1 MKKVITSIVIVTLV
15 TMYLQACKKS
25 DTTAATSTQTVL
37 QKIQYKWTLERIVDN
52 NYYSGADHINTTT
65 GTSSDYFDFKKD
77 GKVYFSFSGITD
89 VVTYSLI
96 NDTQILIDG
105 TETYQIKTL
114 TANSFVLYQKNI
126 RNATDYDEET
136 IIMKR

>member
-1 MKKVITSIVIVTLV
+1 MKKIISSFVIVALI

-25 DTTAATSTQTVL
+25 DTTTPAPQTTL
-37 QKIQYKWTLERIVDN
+37 QKIQYKWGLERIVSN
-52 NYYSGADHINTTT
+52 DHYAGVDHSSATI
-65 GTSSDYFDFKKD
+65 GTSSDYFEFKTD
-77 GKVYFSFSGITD
+77 GKVYYSISGFTD

-96 NDTQILIDG
+96 NDTKILIDG
-105 TETYQIKTL
+105 TETYEIKTL